1 MKSKIISSVRLNGSG
16 HEYKKTNFK
25 IMSKK
30 LTVLLALISL
40 SFASAQNW
48 NSEKIKGNGVQT
60 TITRTT
66 QTYDKVSASGSFNI
80 ELVSGKEGTIT
91 ITGDENIINHIVTE
105 VDGNELK
112 VYFEKNLSY
121 NYKQEITITIPFE
134 EISEVSFAGSGNL
147 NGKDAINANAFE
159 AKMTGSGNYTL
170 EINAK
175 NVDAKLAGSGNLKLL
190 GTTDELEAKTAGSGD
205 LNCSK
210 LSALNADITVAGSG
224 SLEVNCT
231 NNLKASVAGS
241 GNIQYKGKPKTIDK
255 SVTGS
260 GDISGN

>member
-1 MKSKIISSVRLNGSG
+1 MKSEI

-30 LTVLLALISL
+30 LIVLLALISI
-40 SFASAQNW
+40 SIASAQNW
-48 NSEKIKGNGVQT
+48 NQEKIKGNGVQT

-66 QTYDKVSASGSFNI
+66 ETYDKISTGGSFNV

-91 ITGDENIINHIVTE
+91 IKGDENIISHIITE
-105 VDGNELK
+105 VIDNELK
-112 VYFEKNLSY
+112 VYFEKNISY
-121 NYKQEITITIPFE
+121 NYKQDITITIPFE
-134 EISEVSFAGSGNL
+134 EISEISFAGSGNIFT
-147 NGKDAINANAFE
+147 KDAINATNFE
-159 AKMTGSGNYTL
+159 AKMAGSGDCKL

-175 NVDAKLAGSGNLKLL
+175 SIIAKMAGSGNLKLS
-190 GTTDELEAKTAGSGD
+190 GTTEKLEAKTAGSGD

-210 LSALNADITVAGSG
+210 LISQDADVAVAGSG

-231 NNLKASVAGS
+231 NNLKAGVAGS
-241 GNIQYKGKPKTIDK
+241 GSIQYKGKPKTID
-255 SVTGS
+255 SNVAGS